1 MPIPEVRAR
10 AAAVVGFVATT
21 IMFTSIAEAKS
32 IPAELRVVD
41 SNGDI
46 LAEQTQYT
54 TTSETRVKTDP
65 EADCFGPDTG
75 GSGKPAA
82 VPGSTALS
90 QLLDA
95 TGSDRDVKP
104 VSVSDSFDFGLA
116 ICGIGEA
123 VSPQTGFLYLKQD
136 HVGAPTGGD
145 QTLVKKGDEILWFLI
160 EDFEAPTP
168 DELVLK
174 APATA
179 KAGSEIKVKVLSY
192 ADDGKK
198 SPAEG
203 VEVTDADAPTN
214 ARGVTTVP
222 AESDLVLVQAT
233 REGSIPSNV
242 GEVCT
247 TKIAKCPRGYAA
259 TIGGT
264 DGDDKIAAGKLA
276 ETILAG
282 DGDDQIDATKAG
294 SAPDLVKCGAGDD
307 TITIDGGEPAGPAGT
322 RIAGCERVRAGR

>member
-1 MPIPEVRAR
+1 MPIPVLRAR
-10 AAAVVGFVATT
+10 VAAVVGFALTT
-21 IMFTSIAEAKS
+21 LMFTSIAEAKS
-32 IPAELRVVD
+32 IPAQLRVVD

-46 LAEQTQYT
+46 LAEQAQYT
-54 TTSETRVKTDP
+54 TTSETKVKTDRK
-65 EADCFGPDTG
+65 ADCFGPDTG

-95 TGSDRDVKP
+95 TRSDRDVRP

-123 VSPQTGFLYLKQD
+123 VSPQTGFLYLKQN
-136 HVGAPTGGD
+136 HVGAQAGGD
-145 QTLVKKGDEILWFLI
+145 QTILKKGDEILWFLI

-179 KAGSEIKVKVLSY
+179 KAGSEIRVKVLSY
-192 ADDGKK
+192 ADDGKR
-198 SPAEG
+198 SPARG
-203 VEVTDADAPTN
+203 VEVTNADAPTD
-214 ARGVTTVP
+214 AKGVTTVP

-233 REGSIPSNV
+233 RAGSIPSNV

-247 TKIAKCPRGYAA
+247 TRLAKCPRGYAA

-264 DGDDKIAAGKLA
+264 DDDDKIAAGKLA

-282 DGDDQIDATKAG
+282 DGDDRIDATKAG
-294 SAPDLVKCGAGDD
+294 SAPDLIKCGAGDD
-307 TITIDGGEPAGPAGT
+307 AVTFDGGDPPDPTGT